1 MQGDFHI
8 TIRRY
13 GPTLHLT
20 PAGELDL
27 DTGPA
32 FEQVWLALD
41 DQVAVVACDML
52 RLTFI
57 DVTGLHRLLGLA
69 AHIHTRGIAFFA
81 YNWQRQPLRL
91 LDLTDR
97 LDQARPGTGNRLAPT
112 RILRRTLRQAQAQAP
127 GRASHPARAGHR
139 PPALPAGDLPSRY
152 R

>member
-32 FEQVWLALD
+32 FERVRLALD
-41 DQVAVVACDML
+41 DQVAVVACDMR

-57 DVTGLHRLLGLA
+57 DVTGLHRLLDLA
-69 AHIHTRGIAFFA
+69 AHLHRRGIAFFA

-97 LDQARPGTGNRLAPT
+97 LDQTRPGTAGNRLAPT
-112 RILRRTLRQAQAQAP
+112 RLLRRTLPQAP
-127 GRASHPARAGHR
+127 TAGRAPRPARAGHR
-139 PPALPAGDLPSRY
+139 PPALPAGGLVSR
-152 R
+152 